1 MKRLLLL
8 PLFALLMAWQPA
20 HGQAQTAGTS
30 TYMQIFFVGASWL
43 SGQEVLH
50 YSPAFRGKT
59 GETIIETDND
69 LRPSQSQSSGQ
80 PTQSNRIASTV
91 TTERGT
97 FATDGNGKTRQL
109 TDEEIKQR
117 KQQSTDGFASTIQ
130 LMEKRGNLARA
141 ALAKALNDAA
151 ADGWEV
157 VQMTAYG
164 GPGSLVY
171 LLRKR

>member
-8 PLFALLMAWQPA
+8 PFFALLMAWQPA

-30 TYMQIFFVGASWL
+30 TYMQIFFAGASWL
-43 SGQEVLH
+43 PGQEVLH
-50 YSPAFRGKT
+50 YSPAFKGKT
-59 GETIIETDND
+59 GETIVEPDDARLN
-69 LRPSQSQSSGQ
+69 QSQSPSQ

-109 TDEEIKQR
+109 TDDEIKQR
-117 KQQSTDGFASTIQ
+117 KQQSTDGFANTIQ

-141 ALAKALNDAA
+141 ALAKALNDVA